1 MNKEAIM
8 GDWIVL
14 VSVLLGIIV
23 LGILWI
29 VIVYN
34 GLVSLRN
41 QVQNAW
47 KQIDVQLK
55 RRHDLIP
62 NLVTTVKG
70 AIEFEQDTL
79 EKVISARAKA
89 VSATGPQDKAASE
102 NMLTQ
107 ALGKLFAVM
116 ENYPQLK
123 SNENIMQLQEE
134 LTSTENRIGFARQ
147 FYNDLVASYR
157 TRQQIFPNNVMV
169 NLFGGFNPEEYF
181 GAEQT
186 DRAVPQADLSIRK
199 K

>member
-1 MNKEAIM
+1 ME
-8 GDWIVL
+8 DWIVL

-62 NLVTTVKG
+62 NLVTTIKG
-70 AIEFEQDTL
+70 AMEFEQDTL

-89 VSATGPQDKAASE
+89 VSATGPRDKAETE

-147 FYNDLVASYR
+147 FYNDMVASYR
-157 TRQQIFPNNVMV
+157 TRQEVFPNNVV
-169 NLFGGFNPEEYF
+169 ANLFGKFSKEEYF
-181 GAEQT
+181 EAEQA
-186 DRAVPQADLSIRK
+186 DRAVPQADLSLRNK
-199 K
+199 

>member
-1 MNKEAIM
+1 MAGWILLAIVVIAFA
-8 GDWIVL
+8 WLI
-14 VSVLLGIIV
+14 
-23 LGILWI
+23 
-29 VIVYN
+29 IVYN

-62 NLVTTVKG
+62 NLVSTVKG
-70 AIEFEQDTL
+70 AMEFEQDTL

-89 VSATGPQDKAASE
+89 VTATGPRDKAASE

-123 SNENIMQLQEE
+123 SNQNIMQLQEE

-147 FYNDLVASYR
+147 FYNDMVASYR
-157 TRQQIFPNNVMV
+157 IKQEVFPNNLMV
-169 NLFGGFNPEEYF
+169 NMVGGFGKGEYF
-181 GAEQT
+181 EAEQA
-186 DRAVPQADLSIRK
+186 DRAVPQAELSLRRG
-199 K
+199 

>member
-1 MNKEAIM
+1 MA
-8 GDWIVL
+8 GWI
-14 VSVLLGIIV
+14 LLGV
-23 LGILWI
+23 VAFGILWI

-70 AIEFEQDTL
+70 AMEFEQDTL

-89 VSATGPQDKAASE
+89 VSAAGPHDKAVSE
-102 NMLTQ
+102 NMLTE

-147 FYNDLVASYR
+147 FYNDMVASYHIK
-157 TRQQIFPNNVMV
+157 QEVFPNNVV
-169 NLFGGFNPEEYF
+169 ASIFKGFKKEEYYS
-181 GAEQT
+181 AEEA
-186 DRAVPQADLSIRK
+186 DRAVPKADLSIRK